1 MLKRLPLLL
10 IVLLIVILLQLVL
23 MSVGYAATPV
33 SPVETPAVA
42 TQHTVYPNPV
52 SSTFNLHVAADAFDR
67 FTVVNILGQ
76 VIIDSQI
83 PLHAQDLHFDLSGE
97 PEGTYFYALYRQG
110 EVKVTRKLM
119 KQ

>member
-23 MSVGYAATPV
+23 MTVGRAATPV
-33 SPVETPAVA
+33 SPIETPAETA
-42 TQHTVYPNPV
+42 QHTVYPNPV
-52 SSTFNLHVAADAFDR
+52 TSTFNLNVAADAFDR

-83 PLHAQDLHFDLSGE
+83 PLHTQDLHFDLSGE

-110 EVKVTRKLM
+110 KVQITRKLM